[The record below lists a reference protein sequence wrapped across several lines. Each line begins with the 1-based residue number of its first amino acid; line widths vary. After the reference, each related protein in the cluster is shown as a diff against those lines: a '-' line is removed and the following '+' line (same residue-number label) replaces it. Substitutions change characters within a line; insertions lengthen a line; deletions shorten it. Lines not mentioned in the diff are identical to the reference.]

1 MALPE
6 VCPRLRW
13 RPGMRHWKTAENTG
27 SRPASS
33 RSRMRTAMTSMC
45 RIEEETV
52 VYKENAAR
60 MMTDMLVSVVQ
71 EGTGKG
77 LAIREMPCAGKTG
90 TTNDN
95 KDGWF
100 VGYTRY
106 YTTSVWVGY
115 DMPKELPTLK
125 GSSYPG
131 NIWHDFMEN
140 IHTGLTPLNFLPY
153 VSYTDG
159 GQKDDGK
166 EQQKEDAKKEEKDKN
181 RSAGSA
187 TAGAADATGTT
198 AGGTTAGGTAAG
210 ESVTGAAAAAG
221 TTAGRTTAGRTTAG
235 RTAAGEISRPDS
247 RRHSRNS
254 HSRNSHSRETRAG
267 RIRRT
272 MHSR

>member
-1 MALPE
+1 
-6 VCPRLRW
+6 
-13 RPGMRHWKTAENTG
+13 
-27 SRPASS
+27 
-33 RSRMRTAMTSMC
+33 
-45 RIEEETV
+45 
-52 VYKENAAR
+52 
-60 MMTDMLVSVVQ
+60 MTDMLVSVVQ

-166 EQQKEDAKKEEKDKN
+166 EQQKEDTKKEEKDK
-181 RSAGSA
+181 
-187 TAGAADATGTT
+187 TDQPAAPQPEQQTPPEQQQAEQPQENPSPEQQPQPEQQPAEQQPAEQQPADQQTGQQE
-198 AGGTTAGGTAAG
+198 AQPEQPQPEQPQPGDQSGQDSQDNAQQIENQGGEQNTPG
-210 ESVTGAAAAAG
+210 E
-221 TTAGRTTAGRTTAG
+221 
-235 RTAAGEISRPDS
+235 
-247 RRHSRNS
+247 
-254 HSRNSHSRETRAG
+254 
-267 RIRRT
+267 
-272 MHSR
+272 

>member
-1 MALPE
+1 MST
-6 VCPRLRW
+6 RKR
-13 RPGMRHWKTAENTG
+13 
-27 SRPASS
+27 
-33 RSRMRTAMTSMC
+33 
-45 RIEEETV
+45 
-52 VYKENAAR
+52 AR

-166 EQQKEDAKKEEKDKN
+166 EQQEEDTKKEEKDKTDQPQRHS
-181 RSAGSA
+181 RSSRRHRNN
-187 TAGAADATGTT
+187 
-198 AGGTTAGGTAAG
+198 
-210 ESVTGAAAAAG
+210 S
-221 TTAGRTTAGRTTAG
+221 RRNS
-235 RTAAGEISRPDS
+235 RRRIRHRSSSSRNNSRQNNSRQNSSRRISRPDS

>member
-1 MALPE
+1 MESHNKEEENQDEQMAASLGGFTRGVSALE
-6 VCPRLRW
+6 MASGYAAL
-13 RPGMRHWKTAENTG
+13 ENSGKYREPTCIVKITDADG
-27 SRPASS
+27 NDIYVSDQ
-33 RSRMRTAMTSMC
+33 
-45 RIEEETV
+45 EETV

-166 EQQKEDAKKEEKDKN
+166 EQQKEDAKKEEKDK
-181 RSAGSA
+181 
-187 TAGAADATGTT
+187 TDQPAAPPPEQPQPGDQSGQDSQDNAQQIENQ
-198 AGGTTAGGTAAG
+198 GGEQNTPG
-210 ESVTGAAAAAG
+210 E
-221 TTAGRTTAGRTTAG
+221 
-235 RTAAGEISRPDS
+235 
-247 RRHSRNS
+247 
-254 HSRNSHSRETRAG
+254 
-267 RIRRT
+267 
-272 MHSR
+272 